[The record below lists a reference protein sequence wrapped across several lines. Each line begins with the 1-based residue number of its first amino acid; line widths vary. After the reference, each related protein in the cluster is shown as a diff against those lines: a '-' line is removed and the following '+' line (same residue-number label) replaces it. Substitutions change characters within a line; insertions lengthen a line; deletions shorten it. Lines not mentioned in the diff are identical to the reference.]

1 MCTGVLVLGEL
12 GLVLHTHCVVAVGE
26 SGVETALRGVRLL
39 TQEHP
44 GSMSWVVG
52 SYTQRLHCSGEMGL

>member
-12 GLVLHTHCVVAVGE
+12 GPVLHTHSVVAVGE
-26 SGVETALRGVRLL
+26 IGVEMALRGVRLL

-44 GSMSWVVG
+44 GTMSGVVG
-52 SYTQRLHCSGEMGL
+52 SYTQCLHCSGEMGL